1 MSAGAALPLG
11 ASATAYAATVQ
22 PTPAAEEVLYP
33 PGPNESVNSIKQE
46 SDNANNINLRDRE
59 NNHQRDREGNGGF
72 SDDCEG
78 NDCSDGCGAEGCRS
92 SDPVA
97 ELPFTGTP
105 VATVVLLGGGLLAAG
120 VVVTLISVR
129 RRRSASVE

>member
-11 ASATAYAATVQ
+11 ASAATVQ
-22 PTPAAEEVLYP
+22 PTPAVEDVLYP

-78 NDCSDGCGAEGCRS
+78 DCSDGCGAEGCRS